1 MWHLERWDLVGLIC
15 YCDKIRLEWESRKN
29 WLGTAHTSNRNDMI
43 GRVFHSVFSHRHFVL
58 LTYTQRERDSD
69 RESCQ
74 HREQNERVG
83 LDHIQKQI
91 QGHSARH
98 ERSAPAIYS
107 SVTGQKCQH
116 GCVSKHTYRSRQTDT
131 QQITSFQDKH
141 HSSLDPEAEE
151 SGLGFCVRGK
161 KKHF

>member
-29 WLGTAHTSNRNDMI
+29 WLGTTHTSNRNDMI
-43 GRVFHSVFSHRHFVL
+43 GRLFHSVFSHRHFLL

-74 HREQNERVG
+74 HREQNERVR

-91 QGHSARH
+91 QGHNARH
-98 ERSAPAIYS
+98 ERSAQAIYS

-131 QQITSFQDKH
+131 QHITSFQDKH
-141 HSSLDPEAEE
+141 HSSLNPEAEE